1 MAGGD
6 KEFPTRYSLRS
17 ASSIT
22 HNNIQPMKRPRLGHL
37 TLWIVSAFFI
47 VVGMSSPLQGD
58 VEEALESPAVEF
70 SSQVMGQIS
79 VPQANLGT
87 SLLSRL
93 RSVLGLLVLALVAWI
108 LSVDRKNIP
117 WRVVLWGI
125 SLQLIFALFILKT
138 SVGEGLFDSLNVI
151 VIGLLGFTV
160 DGARFVFGNLVFD
173 NVPVGSGTAGQGEF
187 TAIPGQVANTGAFF
201 AFNVLPTIIFFSS

>member
-1 MAGGD
+1 
-6 KEFPTRYSLRS
+6 
-17 ASSIT
+17 
-22 HNNIQPMKRPRLGHL
+22 
-37 TLWIVSAFFI
+37 
-47 VVGMSSPLQGD
+47 
-58 VEEALESPAVEF
+58 
-70 SSQVMGQIS
+70 MGQIS

-117 WRVVLWGI
+117 GRVVLWGI

-173 NVPVGSGTAGQGEF
+173 NVPVGSGTACLLYTSPSPRDKRPAGRPSC
-187 TAIPGQVANTGAFF
+187 A
-201 AFNVLPTIIFFSS
+201 

>member
-1 MAGGD
+1 
-6 KEFPTRYSLRS
+6 
-17 ASSIT
+17 
-22 HNNIQPMKRPRLGHL
+22 MKRPRLGHL

-138 SVGEGLFDSLNVI
+138 SVGEGLFDTLNVI

-201 AFNVLPTIIFFSS
+201 AFNVLPTIIFFSSLMTVLYLSLIHI